1 MSKVDMPNSITCLN
15 RAPIFEWY
23 VVWCDSKNKITKRYV
38 FKKDWTTCLNMITIL
53 DLLVT

>member
-38 FKKDWTTCLNMITIL
+38 FKKDWTTCLNMISIL